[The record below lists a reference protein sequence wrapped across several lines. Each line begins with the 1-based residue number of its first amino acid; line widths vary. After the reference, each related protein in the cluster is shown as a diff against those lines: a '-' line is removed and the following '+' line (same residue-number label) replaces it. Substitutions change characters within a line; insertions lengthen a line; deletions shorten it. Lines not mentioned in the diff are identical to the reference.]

1 MAETTLKTYRARTM
15 GEALAEVKRDLGKD
29 AVILHTRSY
38 RVGGWMGLG
47 GRSMVEI
54 TASVG
59 VNVLPARERRARAAA
74 GSAAATPAPRAPRE
88 AVERAYGV
96 PASSAHGP
104 RGAGAPA
111 DWSPARFASIEP
123 SPSPRAEQ
131 AATGFSEPAPSVR
144 TAVREAMASQAVAEA
159 KPMRDALEDEV
170 AAIKRMV
177 GQVLQCSRH
186 TALHVGA
193 ANGRGANGGGGGGG
207 DGRGPSPMT
216 PAGSLTDPLFRQYMR
231 MLESEVA
238 AEIADEVVGRV
249 RDELTPAELADES
262 IVRATAARRLAA
274 IIPADAD
281 TPAPDAPGDDRPLTI
296 ALIGPTG
303 VGKTTTVA
311 KLAAAYKLR
320 HGRKVALVTSDTYR
334 IAAVDQLRTYA
345 EIIGLPLK
353 VVLTPSE
360 MAAACAALADQDV
373 VLIDT
378 AGRSPG
384 DAARLDEL
392 RRFIAAARPHQT
404 HLVLSGTSSQG
415 ALLEA
420 AARFAAISPDRVI
433 FTKLDE
439 AVNYGVLFNV
449 AQRVALR
456 LSYVT
461 TGQEVPDHIEQG
473 RSDRLARLILDG
485 GRVR

>member
-1 MAETTLKTYRARTM
+1 MAEQTLRTYRARTM
-15 GEALAEVKRDLGKD
+15 GEALAEVKRDLGRE
-29 AVILHTRSY
+29 AVILHTRTF
-38 RVGGWMGLG
+38 RVGGWLGLG

-59 VNVLPARERRARAAA
+59 VNVPARERRARAV
-74 GSAAATPAPRAPRE
+74 AAA
-88 AVERAYGV
+88 RAYG
-96 PASSAHGP
+96 
-104 RGAGAPA
+104 
-111 DWSPARFASIEP
+111 SPEP
-123 SPSPRAEQ
+123 Q
-131 AATGFSEPAPSVR
+131 PAPMPSGGDAVAG
-144 TAVREAMASQAVAEA
+144 TAVLENPPAIAPQPKVAPIA
-159 KPMRDALEDEV
+159 PQP
-170 AAIKRMV
+170 AADGIESELATIKRLM

-186 TALHVGA
+186 TALRVGA
-193 ANGRGANGGGGGGG
+193 DGGAA
-207 DGRGPSPMT
+207 SPM
-216 PAGSLTDPLFRQYMR
+216 PAGSMTEPLFRGYLR
-231 MLESEVA
+231 MLEGEVA

-249 RDELTPAELADES
+249 RDELTPAELADDS
-262 IVRATAARRLAA
+262 IVRTTIQRRLAA
-274 IIPADAD
+274 MIPADAD
-281 TPAPDAPGDDRPLTI
+281 TPAPEAPRDERPLTI

-320 HGRKVALVTSDTYR
+320 HGRKVALITSDTYR

-353 VVLTPSE
+353 VVLTPTE
-360 MAAACAALADQDV
+360 MASACASLADQDV
-373 VLIDT
+373 LLIDT

-384 DAARLDEL
+384 DAGRLDEL
-392 RRFIAAARPHQT
+392 RRFIGAARPHQT
-404 HLVLSGTSSQG
+404 HLVLSSTASQG
-415 ALLEA
+415 ALVEA
-420 AARFAAISPDRVI
+420 ATRFGTVSPDRVI

-449 AQRVALR
+449 ARRVALR

>member
-1 MAETTLKTYRARTM
+1 MAEQTLKTYRARTM
-15 GEALAEVKRDLGKD
+15 GEALAEVKRDLGRD
-29 AVILHTRSY
+29 AVILHTRAY
-38 RVGGWMGLG
+38 RVGGWLGLG
-47 GRSMVEI
+47 GKPMVEI

-59 VNVLPARERRARAAA
+59 VNVMNARRAPSRPQPAIQARIPQMHADRVASAYGAPAREPESA
-74 GSAAATPAPRAPRE
+74 GATATLDPTDHPRPSPAVTSVVRE
-88 AVERAYGV
+88 RV
-96 PASSAHGP
+96 
-104 RGAGAPA
+104 GAPA
-111 DWSPARFASIEP
+111 CPGPTPTEGIE
-123 SPSPRAEQ
+123 AELS
-131 AATGFSEPAPSVR
+131 T
-144 TAVREAMASQAVAEA
+144 
-159 KPMRDALEDEV
+159 
-170 AAIKRMV
+170 IKRLM

-186 TALHVGA
+186 TALRVGA
-193 ANGRGANGGGGGGG
+193 DGA
-207 DGRGPSPMT
+207 PPM
-216 PAGSLTDPLFRQYMR
+216 PAGTMSDPLFRSYLR
-231 MLESEVA
+231 MLEGEVA

-249 RDELTPAELADES
+249 RDELTPAELTDDS
-262 IVRATAARRLAA
+262 IVRATLQRRLAA
-274 IIPADAD
+274 MIPADSD
-281 TPAPDAPGDDRPLTI
+281 TPVPEVPSDDRPLTI
-296 ALIGPTG
+296 ALVGPTG

-353 VVLTPSE
+353 VVLTPTE
-360 MAAACAALADQDV
+360 MTPTCAALADQDV
-373 VLIDT
+373 ILIDT

-384 DAARLDEL
+384 DAGRLDEL
-392 RRFIAAARPHQT
+392 RQFIAAAKPHQT
-404 HLVLSGTSSQG
+404 HLVLSSTAGQA

-420 AARFAAISPDRVI
+420 AARFGVANPDRLI

-449 AQRVALR
+449 ARRVALR